1 MHCTVVEKGKE
12 VKLKSL
18 KFATISGKGFVE
30 GETQMGFVVNI
41 TDLVHFPAKS
51 VSHSRSPGIVQK
63 GA

>member
-1 MHCTVVEKGKE
+1 M
-12 VKLKSL
+12 KLKSL